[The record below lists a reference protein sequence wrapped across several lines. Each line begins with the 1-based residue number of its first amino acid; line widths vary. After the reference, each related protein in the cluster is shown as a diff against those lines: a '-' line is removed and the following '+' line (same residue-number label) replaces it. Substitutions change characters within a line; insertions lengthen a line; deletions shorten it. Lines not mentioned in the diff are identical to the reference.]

1 MILGAWMHANANDVI
16 VPGVPKIPKHC
27 PNDVVSGRH
36 WKSMVGTCA
45 RTWTSSSN
53 KLISYV
59 CDRSIFSYSY
69 ICQKG
74 KSDVRYL

>member
-1 MILGAWMHANANDVI
+1 MHANVNDVI
-16 VPGVPKIPKHC
+16 VPGVPKIPKDC
-27 PNDVVSGRH
+27 PSNVVSGRD
-36 WKSMVGTCA
+36 WRSMAGTCA

-59 CDRSIFSYSY
+59 CDRSTFSYSY

-74 KSDVRYL
+74 KFDVRYL